1 MQKRGFSVAKVNHLS
16 FILHQCITFVKMV
29 VLECVDRCITDELY
43 LWCISDELLGGIT
56 MATNMNRIMISVP
69 TDIEAEIERLKKTTY
84 YDRPYSEI
92 YWDLIRL
99 GMEKM
104 NEETKGSEKE

>member
-1 MQKRGFSVAKVNHLS
+1 
-16 FILHQCITFVKMV
+16 
-29 VLECVDRCITDELY
+29 
-43 LWCISDELLGGIT
+43 

-92 YWDLIRL
+92 YRDLIRL

-104 NEETKGSEKE
+104 NEEKKRSEKE

>member
-1 MQKRGFSVAKVNHLS
+1 
-16 FILHQCITFVKMV
+16 
-29 VLECVDRCITDELY
+29 
-43 LWCISDELLGGIT
+43 

-104 NEETKGSEKE
+104 NEETKGNEKE

>member
-1 MQKRGFSVAKVNHLS
+1 
-16 FILHQCITFVKMV
+16 
-29 VLECVDRCITDELY
+29 
-43 LWCISDELLGGIT
+43 

-92 YWDLIRL
+92 YRDLIRL

-104 NEETKGSEKE
+104 NEETKRSEKE

>member
-1 MQKRGFSVAKVNHLS
+1 
-16 FILHQCITFVKMV
+16 
-29 VLECVDRCITDELY
+29 
-43 LWCISDELLGGIT
+43 

-92 YWDLIRL
+92 YRDLIRL

-104 NEETKGSEKE
+104 NEDTKGSEKE

>member
-1 MQKRGFSVAKVNHLS
+1 
-16 FILHQCITFVKMV
+16 
-29 VLECVDRCITDELY
+29 
-43 LWCISDELLGGIT
+43 

-92 YWDLIRL
+92 YRDLIRL
-99 GMEKM
+99 GKEKM

>member
-1 MQKRGFSVAKVNHLS
+1 
-16 FILHQCITFVKMV
+16 
-29 VLECVDRCITDELY
+29 
-43 LWCISDELLGGIT
+43 

-92 YWDLIRL
+92 YRDLIRL

-104 NEETKGSEKE
+104 NEETKGSEKK

>member
-1 MQKRGFSVAKVNHLS
+1 
-16 FILHQCITFVKMV
+16 
-29 VLECVDRCITDELY
+29 
-43 LWCISDELLGGIT
+43 

-69 TDIEAEIERLKKTTY
+69 ADIEAEIKRLKKTTY

-92 YWDLIRL
+92 YRDLIRL

>member
-1 MQKRGFSVAKVNHLS
+1 
-16 FILHQCITFVKMV
+16 
-29 VLECVDRCITDELY
+29 
-43 LWCISDELLGGIT
+43 

-92 YWDLIRL
+92 YRDLIRL
-99 GMEKM
+99 GIEKM

>member
-1 MQKRGFSVAKVNHLS
+1 
-16 FILHQCITFVKMV
+16 
-29 VLECVDRCITDELY
+29 
-43 LWCISDELLGGIT
+43 

-69 TDIEAEIERLKKTTY
+69 TDIEAEIDRLKKTTY

-92 YWDLIRL
+92 YRDLIRL

>member
-1 MQKRGFSVAKVNHLS
+1 
-16 FILHQCITFVKMV
+16 
-29 VLECVDRCITDELY
+29 
-43 LWCISDELLGGIT
+43 

-69 TDIEAEIERLKKTTY
+69 TDIEAEIERLKKTAY

-92 YWDLIRL
+92 YRDLIRL
-99 GMEKM
+99 DMEKM

>member
-1 MQKRGFSVAKVNHLS
+1 
-16 FILHQCITFVKMV
+16 
-29 VLECVDRCITDELY
+29 
-43 LWCISDELLGGIT
+43 

-69 TDIEAEIERLKKTTY
+69 TDIEAEIERLKKTAY
-84 YDRPYSEI
+84 YDRHYSEI

-104 NEETKGSEKE
+104 NEATKGSEKE

>member
-1 MQKRGFSVAKVNHLS
+1 
-16 FILHQCITFVKMV
+16 
-29 VLECVDRCITDELY
+29 
-43 LWCISDELLGGIT
+43 

-69 TDIEAEIERLKKTTY
+69 TDLEAEIERLKKTTY

-92 YWDLIRL
+92 YRDLIRL

-104 NEETKGSEKE
+104 NEETKGREKE

>member
-1 MQKRGFSVAKVNHLS
+1 
-16 FILHQCITFVKMV
+16 
-29 VLECVDRCITDELY
+29 
-43 LWCISDELLGGIT
+43 

-92 YWDLIRL
+92 YRDLIRL
-99 GMEKM
+99 GMEK
-104 NEETKGSEKE
+104 

>member
-1 MQKRGFSVAKVNHLS
+1 
-16 FILHQCITFVKMV
+16 
-29 VLECVDRCITDELY
+29 
-43 LWCISDELLGGIT
+43 
-56 MATNMNRIMISVP
+56 MATNMNSIMISVP
-69 TDIEAEIERLKKTTY
+69 ADIEAEIERLKKTTY

-92 YWDLIRL
+92 YRDLIRL

>member
-1 MQKRGFSVAKVNHLS
+1 
-16 FILHQCITFVKMV
+16 
-29 VLECVDRCITDELY
+29 
-43 LWCISDELLGGIT
+43 

-69 TDIEAEIERLKKTTY
+69 ADIEAEIERLKKTTY

-92 YWDLIRL
+92 YRDLIRL